1 MLPSAKNNG
10 RWNEV
15 NFIAQNP
22 VNYLELLRIM
32 TEPCL
37 VNSSKNVNTQTRVTV
52 LEDLRDVINSVKIME
67 TSVASIRTEILVETW
82 PNWISVWNIFL
93 TSCLVVFL
101 IILTEYENIQVFKAC
116 YEVKTYLVGS
126 ELRRRSPLSN

>member
-1 MLPSAKNNG
+1 MK
-10 RWNEV
+10 
-15 NFIAQNP
+15 FFAQNP

-67 TSVASIRTEILVETW
+67 TSVTSRRTEVLVET
-82 PNWISVWNIFL
+82 
-93 TSCLVVFL
+93 
-101 IILTEYENIQVFKAC
+101 
-116 YEVKTYLVGS
+116 
-126 ELRRRSPLSN
+126 